1 MLTVQSLFQGLA
13 SHDSCRE
20 EIFTTL
26 LDRPG
31 VKLERIASHRQAS
44 PEGFWYDQE
53 TEEWV
58 LLLRGEA
65 LLEMEG
71 QPPLELRAGD
81 HFTIPA
87 HIRHRVARTSPDA
100 LWLALHVTPL

>member
-1 MLTVQSLFQGLA
+1 MPRNLFTGIPAELPQ
-13 SHDSCRE
+13 E
-20 EIFTTL
+20 WMETL
-26 LDRPG
+26 LGGRG
-31 VKLERIASHRQAS
+31 RFRVERIVSRGQAS